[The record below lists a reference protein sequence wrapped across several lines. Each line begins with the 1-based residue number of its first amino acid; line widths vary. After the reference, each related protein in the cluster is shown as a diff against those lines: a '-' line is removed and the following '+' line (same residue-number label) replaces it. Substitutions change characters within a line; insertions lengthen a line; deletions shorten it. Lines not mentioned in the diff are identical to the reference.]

1 MEKNAENRIMAIN
14 KYRVTKVLKEIEA
27 RNAMNNAITLLQSKI
42 KALSPRI
49 TDLITVAN
57 VCGENG
63 ICLGKEPSNLE
74 APEFVTEGINH
85 RLGFYDAKQ
94 NPYKGIGSYNRL
106 RITGIGYAGGGCCGE
121 NFLVDSEGNI
131 YEGWTHKSETIIRKM
146 KLFLD
151 EFDSF
156 ETDFYHFIDQLC

>member
-14 KYRVTKVLKEIEA
+14 KYRLTKVLKEIEA
-27 RNAMNNAITLLQSKI
+27 RNAMNNTITLLQSNI

-74 APEFVTEGINH
+74 APEFVN
-85 RLGFYDAKQ
+85 RLGFYGAKQ

-106 RITGIGYAGGGCCGE
+106 QITGIGYAGGGCCGE

-146 KLFLD
+146 KSFLD

-156 ETDFYHFIDQLC
+156 EADFYRFIDQLC